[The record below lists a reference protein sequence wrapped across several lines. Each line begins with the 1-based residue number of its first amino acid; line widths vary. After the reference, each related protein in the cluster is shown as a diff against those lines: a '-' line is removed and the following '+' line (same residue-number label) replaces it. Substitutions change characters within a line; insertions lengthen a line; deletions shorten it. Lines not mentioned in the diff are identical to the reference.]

1 MAKMLSIAKV
11 KENVLKLIQVYGE
24 YVKTQ
29 MRMNPGVELKF
40 DVYFSSK
47 PEGDH
52 LFTFDIPFIKAYLI
66 IKVSSSHGILKCV
79 HIDL

>member
-1 MAKMLSIAKV
+1 MLSIAKV
-11 KENVLKLIQVYGE
+11 KENVLKLIQVYGDF
-24 YVKTQ
+24 VKA
-29 MRMNPGVELKF
+29 MVRMNPGIELKF

-52 LFTFDIPFIKAYLI
+52 LFTFDIPFVKAYLI

>member
-1 MAKMLSIAKV
+1 MPKMLSIAKV
-11 KENVLKLIQVYGE
+11 KENVLKLIQVYGDF
-24 YVKTQ
+24 VKA
-29 MRMNPGVELKF
+29 MVRMNPGIELKF

-52 LFTFDIPFIKAYLI
+52 LFTFDIPFVKAYLI